1 MDKINEWLMQ
11 PPLPEEL
18 MEVSTGVYTQPIEV
32 IVEKLNK
39 LTDKS
44 WSTKNF
50 HHQIIVLPIPDKD
63 GNHVLKVSGSV
74 EVEVIYK
81 DIFSAGGTA
90 GEPCFK
96 HTTVIT
102 RTLTGAATFSTTEY
116 QDNEHWAATVKSL
129 AIVNAVQVL
138 GPQFGWGLNG
148 FKDIVTPD
156 EKKVSP
162 QKSRIVQNIKMD
174 ADAGIM
180 QQFAEAIEKRNAKKV
195 NLLLGLYNIDTEGT
209 DLTWIKTEE

>member
-1 MDKINEWLMQ
+1 MEKINEWLMQ

-18 MEVSTGVYTQPIEV
+18 MEVSTGVYTQSIEV
-32 IVEKLNK
+32 IIDKLNK
-39 LTDKS
+39 LTDRS

-63 GNHVLKVSGSV
+63 GNQVVKVSGSI
-74 EVEVIYK
+74 EVEVSYMDEFVSNWTDLHYNRNLI
-81 DIFSAGGTA
+81 
-90 GEPCFK
+90 
-96 HTTVIT
+96 

-116 QDNEHWAATVKSL
+116 EDNEHWAATVKSL

-156 EKKVSP
+156 EKKTSP
-162 QKSRIVQNIKMD
+162 KKSRIVQNIKMD

-180 QQFAEAIEKRNAKKV
+180 QQFSEAVENRNAKKV
-195 NLLLGLYNIDTEGT
+195 NLLLALYNIDTEGT